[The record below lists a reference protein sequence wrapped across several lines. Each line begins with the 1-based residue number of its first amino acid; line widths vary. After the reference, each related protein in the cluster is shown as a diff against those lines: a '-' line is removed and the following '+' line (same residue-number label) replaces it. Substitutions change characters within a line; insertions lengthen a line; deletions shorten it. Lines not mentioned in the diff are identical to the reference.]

1 MEVSRSGYY
10 KWLKTKDTLNNYE
23 LNRNEMCE
31 LVKEYHKKHPSWGYR
46 HINRQ
51 IRVDIGWYVSDNFVH
66 KCCKFLGIKSVVR
79 NYKYRKPGEE
89 SIKYPNLVKGNWDVS
104 NVVSLYEMFSSAGN
118 DAKTLYINLSGWN
131 IVSATDMTKM
141 FEETGSNSTSWTVI
155 ISKTSNGNVNT
166 TLKLYGKYTSN
177 FAAPP
182 SGRTFTLAT

>member
-66 KCCKFLGIKSVVR
+66 KCCKFLGIKPQGS
-79 NYKYRKPGEE
+79 YIIE
-89 SIKYPNLVKGNWDVS
+89 
-104 NVVSLYEMFSSAGN
+104 
-118 DAKTLYINLSGWN
+118 KTVAQFI
-131 IVSATDMTKM
+131 A
-141 FEETGSNSTSWTVI
+141 ETI
-155 ISKTSNGNVNT
+155 
-166 TLKLYGKYTSN
+166 GKE
-177 FAAPP
+177 
-182 SGRTFTLAT
+182 

>member
-79 NYKYRKPGEE
+79 NYKYRNIG
-89 SIKYPNLVKGNWDVS
+89 LF
-104 NVVSLYEMFSSAGN
+104 LY
-118 DAKTLYINLSGWN
+118 
-131 IVSATDMTKM
+131 
-141 FEETGSNSTSWTVI
+141 
-155 ISKTSNGNVNT
+155 
-166 TLKLYGKYTSN
+166 
-177 FAAPP
+177 
-182 SGRTFTLAT
+182 